1 MSPGLTRRQF
11 PPLPESADEYELSS
25 LRSHFMQSKKSK
37 FKRIQAIS
45 TPDFGGR
52 VIHWVPVG
60 AQNRKALLRANM
72 ISGKAVSRGNRY
84 LCALERNQNGKYNV
98 RIRAFFATLG
108 DRGERTMGRD
118 GQPAS
123 ESSAGWSLPIYFLA
137 SSFNAAMKKLDESLQ
152 MLQKNEAKLRF
163 WGLERTDDP
172 NVAGELL
179 QEFGLWLD
187 RRRDFP
193 RKTAEIT
200 AASEK
205 PVTASALASVRRVLA
220 DSLAQERPMSR
231 PALAGD

>member
-1 MSPGLTRRQF
+1 
-11 PPLPESADEYELSS
+11 
-25 LRSHFMQSKKSK
+25 MQAKKSK
-37 FKRIQAIS
+37 SKRLPVIS

-52 VIHWVPVG
+52 VIHWVPRG
-60 AQNRKALLRANM
+60 APNRKTLLRANM
-72 ISGKAVSRGNRY
+72 TSGKAVSRGNRY

-98 RIRAFFATLG
+98 RIRAFFGPLD
-108 DRGERTMGRD
+108 DRSERMASRD
-118 GQPAS
+118 GQLSPEAG
-123 ESSAGWSLPIYFLA
+123 AGWSLPVYFLA

-179 QEFGLWLD
+179 QELGLWLD

-205 PVTASALASVRRVLA
+205 LVTASALASVRRVLA
-220 DSLAQERPMSR
+220 DSLAQERPMGR